1 MSEEP
6 DWRLYQSFLAVV
18 EEGSLSGAA
27 RRLGLTQPTLARH
40 IDALEAAVGVGLFL
54 RTQRG
59 LSPTEAALGL
69 APYAR
74 TIAANAAAFLRA
86 ASAGAGRVEGAVRI
100 SASEAIGIGRL
111 PPVLAALRRAHPAL
125 ALELSLTD
133 SVDDLLRR
141 EADIAVRNGA
151 PDRGIPGQD
160 ALLARRT
167 PSIRLGLFAHRD
179 YLARRGTPATP
190 EDLAGHDLIGF
201 DRETPFIRALAA
213 RLPQF
218 RRADFALRVD
228 SNLAQLEAV
237 RAGMGIGFGQIAI
250 ARRDPALAPVLEDTV
265 GVDMETWVLMHEDLK
280 TSARCRAVF
289 DALVAGLG
297 G

>member
-1 MSEEP
+1 MSDEP

-18 EEGSLSGAA
+18 DEGSLSGAA

-40 IDALEAAVGVGLFL
+40 IDALEAAVGTGLFL

-86 ASAGAGRVEGAVRI
+86 ASAGAGRVEGTVRI
-100 SASEAIGIGRL
+100 SASEAIGVGLL
-111 PPVLAALRRAHPAL
+111 PPILSRLRRDHPAL
-125 ALELSLTD
+125 SLELSLTD
-133 SVDDLLRR
+133 TVDDLLRR
-141 EADIAVRNGA
+141 EADIAVRNAA
-151 PDRGIPGQD
+151 PDQD
-160 ALLARRT
+160 VLLARRL
-167 PSIRLGLFAHRD
+167 PPIRLGLFAHRD
-179 YLARRGTPATP
+179 YLARRGTPATAA
-190 EDLAGHDLIGF
+190 ELAGHDLIGF
-201 DRETPFIRALAA
+201 DRETPFIRALAS

-228 SNLAQLEAV
+228 SNLAQMAAIA
-237 RAGMGIGFGQIAI
+237 AGMGIGFCQAGL
-250 ARRDPALAPVLEDTV
+250 ARRDPALVAVLPETV

-280 TSARCRAVF
+280 SSARCRAVF

-297 G
+297 A

>member
-1 MSEEP
+1 MSDEP

-18 EEGSLSGAA
+18 DEGSLSAAA

-40 IDALEAAVGVGLFL
+40 IDALEAAVGTGLFL

-86 ASAGAGRVEGAVRI
+86 ASAAAGRVEGTVRI
-100 SASEAIGIGRL
+100 SASEAIGVGLL
-111 PPVLAALRRAHPAL
+111 PPVLAALRRDHPTL
-125 ALELSLTD
+125 SLELSLTD
-133 SVDDLLRR
+133 SVDNLLRR
-141 EADIAVRNGA
+141 EADIAVRNAA
-151 PDRGIPGQD
+151 PDQAAPTQD
-160 ALLARRT
+160 VLLARRL
-167 PSIRLGLFAHRD
+167 PPIRLGLFAHQD

-190 EDLAGHDLIGF
+190 DELTGHDLIGF
-201 DRETPFIRALAA
+201 DHETPFIRALAS
-213 RLPQF
+213 RLPQL

-228 SNLAQLEAV
+228 SNLAQMAAIG
-237 RAGMGIGFGQIAI
+237 AGMGIGFCQAGL
-250 ARRDPALAPVLEDTV
+250 ARRDPGLVAVLPDVV

-280 TSARCRAVF
+280 SSARCRAVF
-289 DALVAGLG
+289 DALVTGLAG
-297 G
+297 